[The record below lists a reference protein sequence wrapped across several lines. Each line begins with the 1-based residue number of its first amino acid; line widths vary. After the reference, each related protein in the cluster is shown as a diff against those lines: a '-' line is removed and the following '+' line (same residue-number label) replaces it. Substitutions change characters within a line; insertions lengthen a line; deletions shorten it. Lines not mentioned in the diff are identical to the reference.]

1 MIPFLTQVYQAI
13 RLSFDRRYRSKT
25 LVAASH
31 GKGETHGDAEAKSLE
46 ILLPTLALSSSSA
59 ERLVAAA
66 DRSIAAFETGI
77 QEDNLSKDFMV
88 STQASNTTA
97 TAR

>member
-1 MIPFLTQVYQAI
+1 MA
-13 RLSFDRRYRSKT
+13 T

-31 GKGETHGDAEAKSLE
+31 GKGAVHGDATAKSLE
-46 ILLPTLALSSSSA
+46 IRLPSLALSSCSA
-59 ERLVAAA
+59 ECDGAP
-66 DRSIAAFETGI
+66 DGRSIATFETGI

-97 TAR
+97 TAQ